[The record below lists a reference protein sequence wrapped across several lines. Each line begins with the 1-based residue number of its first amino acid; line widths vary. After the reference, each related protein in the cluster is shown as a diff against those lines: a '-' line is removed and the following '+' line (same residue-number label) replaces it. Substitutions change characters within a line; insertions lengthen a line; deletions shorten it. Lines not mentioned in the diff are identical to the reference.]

1 VFSVLVY
8 LIIVRYLAIGSP
20 IVFGIFLI
28 LATMFVD
35 IDSRN
40 SKMGKRFYFRPIQW
54 IVKHRGIFHS
64 LLFGLLISVII
75 AAVHSWAGVG
85 FFVGYVS
92 HLFMDCFTRS
102 GVKVFWPVYNKKI
115 SFGWVRSGGV
125 AEDVIFVLLLLLNLW
140 LVWVWIVLS

>member
-1 VFSVLVY
+1 MFSVLVY

-115 SFGWVRSGGV
+115 SF
-125 AEDVIFVLLLLLNLW
+125 
-140 LVWVWIVLS
+140 